1 MIVEMKKEKY
11 NIEKELNIWLS
22 DAKRVVVAGIGNPF
36 RMDDYVGVD
45 VIRRLHGKVSHRVCL
60 VECETIPESYAQQI
74 LDFNP
79 THILLIDAA
88 VLNLE
93 PGESRLIEPK
103 QMEIFPVYSTHAL
116 PLRIFCEYLVET
128 IKAKITLLLIQ
139 PQKTDFGEGLTA
151 KIDVSAQKI
160 GDLILRFL
168 PH

>member
-1 MIVEMKKEKY
+1 MKDEKY
-11 NIEKELNIWLS
+11 NIENELNIWLS
-22 DAKRVVVAGIGNPF
+22 DAKRVVVVGIGNPL
-36 RMDDYVGVD
+36 RMDDFVGVSI
-45 VIRRLHGKVSHRVCL
+45 IRRLHGRVSHRVCL

-74 LDFNP
+74 LNFNP

-88 VLNLE
+88 MLNLE

-103 QMEIFPVYSTHAL
+103 QVKTFPAYSTHAL

-128 IKAKITLLLIQ
+128 IKTKISLLLIQ

-160 GDLILRFL
+160 SDLILRFL
-168 PH
+168 PR